1 MILQYAADSELTK
14 KLLPDPIRFKM
25 GVNLVIGENGA
36 GKSTLLRSIATA
48 VGIDTG
54 HYARSSG
61 PAPARWYK
69 EGYPQSY
76 FESGAS
82 VYKADVMWTGSNVT
96 YFDPGIYAGMPAS
109 LDGRGEL
116 ESMSGIMKAMK
127 GASGH
132 NMIAL
137 LNALLKKKL
146 EPNED
151 FLELARKERDG
162 AATLNFIKWIED
174 KRKGDDV
181 LWRVPV
187 LLLDEPDNHLSYR
200 NTKMLFTEFIPNL
213 ARVGFQVIV
222 VSHSPFFPSDE
233 KREHHSYWRS

>member
-1 MILQYAADSELTK
+1 
-14 KLLPDPIRFKM
+14 
-25 GVNLVIGENGA
+25 
-36 GKSTLLRSIATA
+36 
-48 VGIDTG
+48 
-54 HYARSSG
+54 
-61 PAPARWYK
+61 
-69 EGYPQSY
+69 
-76 FESGAS
+76 
-82 VYKADVMWTGSNVT
+82 
-96 YFDPGIYAGMPAS
+96 
-109 LDGRGEL
+109 
-116 ESMSGIMKAMK
+116 
-127 GASGH
+127 
-132 NMIAL
+132 MIAL

-174 KRKGDDV
+174 KHKGDDV

-222 VSHSPFFPSDE
+222 VSHSPFSLLMKNANIIPIGDPNYVE
-233 KREHHSYWRS
+233 DLRGLIKDLAAEL